1 MSNSAKAAVSEA
13 IRYAENFSEMLQ
25 PRLRRDIALGRVTM
39 WARVQD
45 SDLAAKLSLS
55 KTVVLMGD
63 AICAHYSSLCH

>member
-1 MSNSAKAAVSEA
+1 MSNAAKAAVSEA
-13 IRYAENFSEMLQ
+13 IKYAEKFSEMLQ

-45 SDLAAKLSLS
+45 NDPTAKLS
-55 KTVVLMGD
+55 KMVVLMGD